1 MVRKT
6 LAVLAVVGGVVLV
19 VVFAGFTLVA
29 GVGTGGQS
37 FAGGPPTTTHSQL
50 LAPTPTPSPTTPE
63 VTQTTAAPTT
73 PVVVTSTSAMR
84 TLPVTGPGQAWPL
97 FWVAMALLTVGSAIL
112 VATRRRPES

>member
-29 GVGTGGQS
+29 GVGTDTRS
-37 FAGGPPTTTHSQL
+37 FAGGPPTTTHSRL
-50 LAPTPTPSPTTPE
+50 LTPTPAPSPTPE
-63 VTQTTAAPTT
+63 VTLTPAPTT

-84 TLPVTGPGQAWPL
+84 TLPATGPGQAWPL
-97 FWVAMALLTVGSAIL
+97 FWTALALVAVGSAML
-112 VATRRRPES
+112 VVTRRRPES